1 MLFSNIVI
9 LYSVYLAAKA
19 AIEVPNA
26 PPPMI
31 PTFKEVSISVE
42 KSFHSHQQSPNYL
55 AQVAYNDV

>member
-26 PPPMI
+26 PPPMM

-42 KSFHSHQQSPNYL
+42 KSF
-55 AQVAYNDV
+55 DMFFKFFECTTI